1 MDTAI
6 FAIVT
11 VVDLVLTGSFVTIMR
26 QNRTGFMRCVF
37 IPNFPFRFGNLM
49 HCTM

>member
-26 QNRTGFMRCVF
+26 QNRTGFIRCVF
-37 IPNFPFRFGNLM
+37 IPAFSFRCDNLRYA
-49 HCTM
+49 T